1 MALNGSRAIDVII
14 RNLEAKGFG
23 PQSSGQA
30 QWRSRCPIHQ
40 GKSRNLSIREETDG
54 TILLHCH
61 HTEAGRPTCNPKDIA
76 AALGMEFRDLFPARP
91 DNPRRKAT
99 PSKNG
104 HKNGKANLK
113 PARAHK
119 SPEDAIAG
127 VVKHLGAP
135 SASWIYHELHD
146 GQRFELMRVYRFDLS
161 DGSKE
166 FRPAHASADGW
177 RMGDPPGKL
186 PLYCLPELGGD
197 DTVFVVEGE
206 KCADLVRGLGLM
218 ATTSAH
224 GSKSPQKTD
233 WAPLSGKTIIIVPDQ
248 DSPGK
253 AYAEAVAGILHG
265 LDPRPEIRILDLP
278 AGAKGDDIEQWL
290 ETLPDRWSDADC
302 RNELARLWAA
312 VPPWM
317 PPPPEPKKD
326 PTAPGKDG
334 FNLTEWGNAQRL
346 VKAHGESMRF
356 CHARGCWMIWDGR
369 RWMVD
374 SHAKVWHWA
383 KDMVRRLSTEASAA
397 ADPALWEQTLKWSL
411 ISEKKKVMQ
420 SSIELAVSEPGI
432 GIDPEDLDRNP
443 WLLNC
448 PNGTVDLLTGE
459 LKPHARENLLSK
471 LTACDYDPQS
481 DCPRWRSALQMIF
494 DGDEELIGYIQRALG
509 YSICADVSAQSLFLC
524 FGTGRNGKNTVL
536 DTVRAL
542 LKDYATV
549 ASPRVLL
556 SAGQN
561 DHPAVIADLLGARF
575 VPTSE
580 VDEGER
586 LAESLVKRLTGDSTI
601 KARFMREN
609 WFEFRITFK
618 LWMAVNSKP
627 EIHGTDEG
635 IWRRVKVI
643 PFDMAIPREKVVPNL
658 SEILIR
664 EEGPAILAWLVKGCL
679 DWQGGGLQEPER
691 VLSATAA
698 YRVEEDAIADF
709 LDHAATDHRQHPVLS
724 EKARVKTQDL
734 YARYVDWCKLCGE
747 RTVLTARKF
756 GSKLTAKG
764 YPLAPSNGV
773 QYRVGIALKDSE
785 AKDKGEGKA
794 F

>member
-1 MALNGSRAIDVII
+1 MPATSSRPIDTVIG
-14 RNLEAKGFG
+14 RLEARGFSPRG
-23 PQSSGQA
+23 AGTG
-30 QWRSRCPIHQ
+30 QWRSRCPVHQ
-40 GKSRNLSIREETDG
+40 GKSRNLSIREESDG
-54 TILLHCH
+54 TVLLHCH
-61 HTEAGRPTCNPKDIA
+61 HTDPSGRGTCGAKAIA
-76 AALGMEFRDLFPARP
+76 AALDMAFRDLFPARP
-91 DNPRRKAT
+91 GSPRRKAA
-99 PSKNG
+99 PSTNG
-104 HKNGKANLK
+104 KNGKPPKK
-113 PARAHK
+113 PTRAHG
-119 SPEDAIAG
+119 SAEDAIAG
-127 VVKHLGAP
+127 VVKHLGTP
-135 SASWIYHELHD
+135 SGSWIYHELHD
-146 GQRFELMRVYRFDLS
+146 GQRFEVMRIYRFDLP
-161 DGSKE
+161 DGIKE
-166 FRPAHASADGW
+166 FRPAHVSSDGW
-177 RMGDPPGKL
+177 RLGDPAGKL
-186 PLYCLPELGGD
+186 PLYCLPELDGD
-197 DTVFVVEGE
+197 EPVYVVEGE
-206 KCADLVRGLGLM
+206 KCTDLVRGLGLV
-218 ATTSAH
+218 ATTSSH

-233 WAPLSGKTIIIVPDQ
+233 WSPLAGKTVVIIPDQ
-248 DSPGK
+248 DGDGK
-253 AYAEAVAGILHG
+253 AYANAVAAILHG
-265 LDPRPEIRILDLP
+265 LEPRPTIRILDLP
-278 AGAKGDDIEQWL
+278 AGRKGDDIEQWL
-290 ETLPDRWSDADC
+290 ESVPDRWTDLDC
-302 RNELARLWAA
+302 RNELGRLWRDLLA
-312 VPPWM
+312 WE
-317 PPPPEPKKD
+317 PPPEEPKK
-326 PTAPGKDG
+326 APPGPGRDG
-334 FNLTEWGNAQRL
+334 YNLTEWGNAQRL
-346 VKAHGESMRF
+346 VKLHGESMRY

-369 RWMVD
+369 RWSVD
-374 SHAKVWHWA
+374 TRAQVWHCA
-383 KDMVRRLSTEASAA
+383 KDMVRRLSNEASAS

-471 LTACDYDPQS
+471 LTACDYDPQA
-481 DCPRWRSALQMIF
+481 DCPRWRSALQLIF
-494 DGDEELIGYIQRALG
+494 DGDDELIAYVQRALG
-509 YSICADVSAQSLFLC
+509 YSVCADVSAQSLFLC

-536 DTVRAL
+536 DTVRSL

-556 SAGQN
+556 AAGQN

-586 LAESLVKRLTGDSTI
+586 LAESLVKRLTGDTTI

-643 PFDMAIPREKVVPNL
+643 PFDVAIPREKVVPNL

-698 YRVEEDAIADF
+698 YRSEEDAIADF
-709 LDHAATDHRQHPVLS
+709 LDQATIDYRHHTVLGD
-724 EKARVKTQDL
+724 KARVKAADL
-734 YARYVDWCKLCGE
+734 YARYVDWCKLSGE

-756 GSKLTAKG
+756 GSKMTAKG
-764 YPLAPSNGV
+764 FTLAPSNGL
-773 QYRVGIALKDSE
+773 QYRVGIALKSDPGTDSG
-785 AKDKGEGKA
+785 DRKA
-794 F
+794 Y